1 MKHTTLIITVFL
13 TGLFIF
19 TGVSAN
25 GEGKNRKELF
35 IKIDAFHVR
44 LIEAALP
51 SFYKKGFKLKDY
63 RLVTVEK
70 AKKPYY
76 RIGFIVKRKYKNV
89 MVFGASKEHPSWEV
103 IVNAQTMKIVFSRFP
118 I

>member
-1 MKHTTLIITVFL
+1 MKQTKLIITVL
-13 TGLFIF
+13 IGLFIF
-19 TGVSAN
+19 TEVPAN
-25 GEGKNRKELF
+25 GGGKNRKDSY

-63 RLVTVEK
+63 RLVTVERV
-70 AKKPYY
+70 KKQYY
-76 RIGFIVKRKYKNV
+76 RVTFIVNRKYKDI
-89 MVFGASKEHPSWEV
+89 MIFGANKEHPSWEV
-103 IVNAQTMKIVFSRFP
+103 IVNAQTMKVVFSRFP